1 MASKQNFPKVVT
13 PKGVGIYPRL
23 NAPDT
28 KYNAAGVYETKLA
41 FDADTPGLS
50 KLQEKVSALIDAKHD
65 EVVAELT
72 EACKVCLEKTIGRRS
87 TFRPEYDPA
96 PGEATSR
103 ITSKAKTT
111 ATDVTKPTS
120 KEHRPNQT
128 PKRKDA

>member
-72 EACKVCLEKTIGRRS
+72 EAGKGGLAKKIGKVSPFKPEEDPETGEETGR
-87 TFRPEYDPA
+87 
-96 PGEATSR
+96 
-103 ITSKAKTT
+103 IIIKAKMRSEERR
-111 ATDVTKPTS
+111 VG
-120 KEHRPNQT
+120 KECVSTCRC
-128 PKRKDA
+128 RWS